1 MIYNIGII
9 FSWISL
15 GLLIFLFFNKK
26 NLYTEILVRVN
37 LFIQVFLFCLLEVG
51 LFLNDFSLSYVA
63 NYSAKSTPP
72 LYKFASLWGSLD
84 GSILLWNLCL
94 SLFMYFYLKL
104 YKDPSSN
111 IDIKIFTLIMIFF
124 VGYTV
129 FSSSPFAGCIELAT
143 IGCSTST
150 ILPFAE
156 LVTSNTG
163 RGPNPLLQNHPLMAI
178 HPPMLYIGYVGMT
191 MPFVAATS
199 RLYSKKEDSNSW
211 IEVAE
216 KTTYIPWL
224 FLTIGITL
232 GAAWSYEVL
241 GWGGYWAWDPVE
253 NVSFIPWL
261 LATAFLHSAK
271 IQKTQN
277 TLLNWNYILVGLMF
291 LSTLFGTFITRS
303 GVLISVHAFSNGNIG
318 TYLLFG
324 MLLFGLIFIG
334 IGSKNI
340 EYFSKSKK
348 IDNWFGK
355 SGFFVYNNIFLFS
368 SALVIF
374 IGTIFPLIYE
384 TLYSRQITVGRAY
397 YDILVGPL
405 LLILLGLMIFSVK
418 LSIKNLNIQKWL
430 NDNVVLINI
439 ALMVTIFTL
448 FLLNNSYILIVTVSF
463 SFLLIFTTVS
473 NFYKNFRVPKGS
485 SSYWTGQ
492 IAHLGIG
499 IFALGIIL
507 NVSQSFSTEKELN
520 SFQEFNFNNETYFV
534 YDTIEER
541 LPEKNVLKLPIS
553 NSKQTKYTSLNIFKN
568 SSQQAISSPA
578 VFRSIIND
586 IYITV
591 KFINEDSYKLI
602 VRNNYGVLI
611 MWIGLLITSLSFFP
625 RLRKNEV

>member
-1 MIYNIGII
+1 M
-9 FSWISL
+9 
-15 GLLIFLFFNKK
+15 LLLFLFLNNKAI
-26 NLYTEILVRVN
+26 YTEILIRVN
-37 LFIQVFLFCLLEVG
+37 LFIQVFLFCLLELG
-51 LFLNDFSLSYVA
+51 LFINDFSISYIA
-63 NYSAKSTPP
+63 NYSARSTPP

-94 SLFMYFYLKL
+94 SFFMYLYLKL
-104 YKDPSSN
+104 YKDNSSDL
-111 IDIKIFTLIMIFF
+111 DIKIFSLIMLFF

-129 FSSSPFAGCIELAT
+129 FSSSPFAGCIELAAV
-143 IGCSTST
+143 GCSNST
-150 ILPFAE
+150 ILPFQE
-156 LVTSNTG
+156 LVASSTG

-199 RLYSKKEDSNSW
+199 RLYSKSEKSNSW
-211 IEVAE
+211 VEVAE

-277 TLLNWNYILVGLMF
+277 TLLNWNYILIGLMF
-291 LSTLFGTFITRS
+291 LSTIFGTFITRS

-324 MLLFGLIFIG
+324 ILFFGLIFIV

-340 EYFSKSKK
+340 EYFSNSKK

-384 TLYSRQITVGRAY
+384 TLYSRQITIGRAY

-405 LLILLGLMIFSVK
+405 LLFLLGLMIFSIK
-418 LSIKNLNIQKWL
+418 LPIKNLNIKKWIDE
-430 NDNVVLINI
+430 NNIVINSSLIFSVFI
-439 ALMVTIFTL
+439 LL
-448 FLLNNSYILIVTVSF
+448 YLNNSYILVLTVVVSV
-463 SFLLIFTTVS
+463 LLILVTFS
-473 NFYKNFRVPKGS
+473 NLFKNFRNQKTNTS
-485 SSYWTGQ
+485 FWTGQ

-507 NVSQSFSTEKELN
+507 NVSQSYSTEKEIN
-520 SFQEFNFNNETYFV
+520 SFEEFNFNNQTYFV
-534 YDTIEER
+534 YDSIEES
-541 LPEKNVLKLPIS
+541 LPEKNVIKLPIS
-553 NSKQTKYTSLNIFKN
+553 NQNTTKYTSLNIFKN

-578 VFRSIIND
+578 VFRTFFND

-591 KFINEDSYKLI
+591 KFIDENSYKLI
-602 VRNNYGVLI
+602 VRNNYGIFI
-611 MWIGLLITSLSFFP
+611 MWVGLFISSISFLP
-625 RLRKNEV
+625 RLKKYEK

>member
-15 GLLIFLFFNKK
+15 VLLLFLFLNKK
-26 NLYTEILVRVN
+26 AIYTEILTRIN
-37 LFIQVFLFCLLEVG
+37 LFIQIFLFCLLEIG
-51 LFLNDFSLSYVA
+51 LFLNDFSISYIA
-63 NYSAKSTPP
+63 NYSARSTPP

-94 SLFMYFYLKL
+94 SFFMYLYLKF
-104 YKDPSSN
+104 YKDSSSD
-111 IDIKIFTLIMIFF
+111 IDIKIFSLIMIFF

-129 FSSSPFAGCIELAT
+129 FSSSPFAGCVELAAV
-143 IGCSTST
+143 GCSNST
-150 ILPFAE
+150 ILPFQE
-156 LVTSNTG
+156 LVTSSIG

-178 HPPMLYIGYVGMT
+178 HPPMLYIGYVGMS
-191 MPFVAATS
+191 MPFVAAAS
-199 RLYSKKEDSNSW
+199 RLYSKSDNSNAW
-211 IEVAE
+211 VEVAE

-271 IQKTQN
+271 IQKSQN

-291 LSTLFGTFITRS
+291 LSTIFGTFVTRS

-324 MLLFGLIFIG
+324 MLFFGSIFII
-334 IGSKNI
+334 IGSKNT
-340 EYFSKSKK
+340 EYFSNSKK

-355 SGFFVYNNIFLFS
+355 SGFFVYNNVFLFS
-368 SALVIF
+368 SALVVF

-384 TLYSRQITVGRAY
+384 TLYNRQITIGRTY

-405 LLILLGLMIFSVK
+405 LLILLALMIFSIK
-418 LSIKNLNIQKWL
+418 LPVKNLNIKKWIDE
-430 NDNVVLINI
+430 NNIVINSSLI
-439 ALMVTIFTL
+439 LSIFIL
-448 FLLNNSYILIVTVSF
+448 LYLNNSYILIATVVISV
-463 SFLLIFTTVS
+463 LLILVTFS
-473 NFYKNFRVPKGS
+473 NIFKNFGNQNTNT
-485 SSYWTGQ
+485 SYWTGQ
-492 IAHLGIG
+492 IAHLGIA

-507 NVSQSFSTEKELN
+507 NVSQSYSMEKEIE
-520 SFQEFNFNNETYFV
+520 SFEEFNFNNQTYFV
-534 YDTIEER
+534 YDSIEES
-541 LPEKNVLKLPIS
+541 LPEKNVIKLPIS
-553 NSKQTKYTSLNIFKN
+553 NQNTTKYTSLNIFKN

-578 VFRSIIND
+578 VFRTFLND

-591 KFINEDSYKLI
+591 KFIDENSYKLI
-602 VRNNYGVLI
+602 VRNNYGIFI
-611 MWIGLLITSLSFFP
+611 MWIGLFISSISFLP
-625 RLRKNEV
+625 RLKKYEK

>member
-1 MIYNIGII
+1 MIYNTGII
-9 FSWISL
+9 FSWISFS
-15 GLLIFLFFNKK
+15 LLIFLFFNKK

-63 NYSAKSTPP
+63 NYSAESTPP

-324 MLLFGLIFIG
+324 MLIFGLIFIA

-430 NDNVVLINI
+430 NENVILINI
-439 ALMVTIFTL
+439 ALIVTIFTL
-448 FLLNNSYILIVTVSF
+448 FLLNNSYILIITVSF

-473 NFYKNFRVPKGS
+473 NFYKSFRLTKGS
-485 SSYWTGQ
+485 NSYWTGQ

-507 NVSQSFSTEKELN
+507 NVSQSFSTEIELN
-520 SFQEFNFNNETYFV
+520 SFQEFNFNNDTYFI
-534 YDTIEER
+534 YNTIEES

-553 NSKQTKYTSLNIFKN
+553 NTKQTKYTSLNIFKN

>member
-1 MIYNIGII
+1 MISSIGIV
-9 FSWISL
+9 FGWISFSL
-15 GLLIFLFFNKK
+15 LLILFFNKK
-26 NLYTEILVRVN
+26 KYYTEILVRIN

-51 LFLNDFSLSYVA
+51 LFLNDFSVSYIA

-94 SLFMYFYLKL
+94 SLFMYLYLKL
-104 YKDPSSN
+104 YKNTSSDL
-111 IDIKIFTLIMIFF
+111 DIKIFSLIMIFF

-129 FSSSPFAGCIELAT
+129 FSSSPFAGCIELAA
-143 IGCSTST
+143 IGCSNST
-150 ILPFAE
+150 ILPFQE
-156 LVTSNTG
+156 LVTSSIG

-178 HPPMLYIGYVGMT
+178 HPPMLYVGYVGMT
-191 MPFVAATS
+191 MPFVAATG
-199 RLYSKKEDSNSW
+199 RLYSKQGRSNDW
-211 IEVAE
+211 VEVAE

-271 IQKTQN
+271 IQKSQN

-291 LSTLFGTFITRS
+291 LSTIFGTFITRS

-324 MLLFGLIFIG
+324 MLLFSLIFIV

-340 EYFSKSKK
+340 DYFSKSKK

-368 SALVIF
+368 AALVVF

-384 TLYSRQITVGRAY
+384 TLYDRQITIGRSY
-397 YDILVGPL
+397 YDIIVGPL
-405 LLILLGLMIFSVK
+405 LLILLGLMIFSIK
-418 LSIKNLNIQKWL
+418 LPIKNLNFKKWTDE
-430 NDNVVLINI
+430 NNNLINSSLI
-439 ALMVTIFTL
+439 LSVFIL
-448 FLLNNSYILIVTVSF
+448 LYLNNSYVLVVTVAISVLLIVLTF
-463 SFLLIFTTVS
+463 K
-473 NFYKNFRVPKGS
+473 NFYKNFRGQKTNIT
-485 SSYWTGQ
+485 YWTGQ
-492 IAHLGIG
+492 IAHLGIA
-499 IFALGIIL
+499 IFSLGIIL
-507 NVSQSFSTEKELN
+507 NVSQSYSTEKEIN
-520 SFQEFNFNNETYFV
+520 SFEEFSFNNQTYFV
-534 YDTIEER
+534 YDSIEES
-541 LPEKNVLKLPIS
+541 LPEKNVIKLPIS
-553 NSKQTKYTSLNIFKN
+553 NQSTTKFTSLNIFKN

-578 VFRSIIND
+578 VFRTFLND

-591 KFINEDSYKLI
+591 KFIDENSYKLI
-602 VRNNYGVLI
+602 VRNNYGIFI
-611 MWIGLLITSLSFFP
+611 MWIGLFISSISFLP
-625 RLRKNEV
+625 RLKKYEK

>member
-553 NSKQTKYTSLNIFKN
+553 NSKQTKYTSLNIFRN

>member
-324 MLLFGLIFIG
+324 MFLFGLIFIG

-430 NDNVVLINI
+430 KDNVVLINI

>member
-1 MIYNIGII
+1 MISSIGIV
-9 FSWISL
+9 FSWISFSL
-15 GLLIFLFFNKK
+15 LLILFFNKK
-26 NLYTEILVRVN
+26 KYYTEILVRIN

-51 LFLNDFSLSYVA
+51 LFLNDFSVSYIA

-94 SLFMYFYLKL
+94 SLFMYLYLKL
-104 YKDPSSN
+104 YKNTSSDL
-111 IDIKIFTLIMIFF
+111 DIKIFSLIMIFF

-129 FSSSPFAGCIELAT
+129 FSSSPFAGCIELAA
-143 IGCSTST
+143 IGCSNST
-150 ILPFAE
+150 ILPFQE
-156 LVTSNTG
+156 LVTSSIG

-178 HPPMLYIGYVGMT
+178 HPPMLYVGYVGMT
-191 MPFVAATS
+191 MPFVAATG
-199 RLYSKKEDSNSW
+199 RLYSKQGRSNDW
-211 IEVAE
+211 VEVAE

-271 IQKTQN
+271 IQKSQN

-291 LSTLFGTFITRS
+291 LSTIFGTFITRS

-324 MLLFGLIFIG
+324 MLLFSLIFIV

-340 EYFSKSKK
+340 DYFSKSKK

-368 SALVIF
+368 AALVVF

-384 TLYSRQITVGRAY
+384 TLYDRQITIGRSY
-397 YDILVGPL
+397 YDVIVGPL
-405 LLILLGLMIFSVK
+405 LLILLGLMIFSIK
-418 LSIKNLNIQKWL
+418 LPIKNLNFKKWTDE
-430 NDNVVLINI
+430 NNNLINSSLI
-439 ALMVTIFTL
+439 LSVFIL
-448 FLLNNSYILIVTVSF
+448 LYLNNSYVLVVTIAISVLLIVLT
-463 SFLLIFTTVS
+463 LK
-473 NFYKNFRVPKGS
+473 NFYKNFRGQKTNI
-485 SSYWTGQ
+485 SYWTGQ
-492 IAHLGIG
+492 IAHLGIA
-499 IFALGIIL
+499 IFSLGIIL
-507 NVSQSFSTEKELN
+507 NVSQSYSTEKEIN
-520 SFQEFNFNNETYFV
+520 SFEEFSFNNQTYFV
-534 YDTIEER
+534 YDSIEES
-541 LPEKNVLKLPIS
+541 LPEKNVIKLPIS
-553 NSKQTKYTSLNIFKN
+553 NQSTTKFTSLNIFKN

-578 VFRSIIND
+578 VFRTFLND

-591 KFINEDSYKLI
+591 KFIDENSYKLI
-602 VRNNYGVLI
+602 VRNNYGIFI
-611 MWIGLLITSLSFFP
+611 MWIGLFISSISFLP
-625 RLRKNEV
+625 RLKKYEK

>member
-9 FSWISL
+9 FSWISFV
-15 GLLIFLFFNKK
+15 LLLFLFLNKK
-26 NLYTEILVRVN
+26 AIYTEILTRIN
-37 LFIQVFLFCLLEVG
+37 LFIQIFLFCLLEIG
-51 LFLNDFSLSYVA
+51 LFLNDFSISYIA
-63 NYSAKSTPP
+63 NYSARSTPP

-94 SLFMYFYLKL
+94 SFFMYLYLKF
-104 YKDPSSN
+104 YKDSSSD
-111 IDIKIFTLIMIFF
+111 IDIKIFSLIMIFF

-129 FSSSPFAGCIELAT
+129 FSSSPFAGCVELAAV
-143 IGCSTST
+143 GCSNST
-150 ILPFAE
+150 ILPFQE
-156 LVTSNTG
+156 LVTSSIG

-178 HPPMLYIGYVGMT
+178 HPPMLYIGYVGMS
-191 MPFVAATS
+191 MPFVAAAS
-199 RLYSKKEDSNSW
+199 RLYSKSDNSNAW
-211 IEVAE
+211 VEVAE

-271 IQKTQN
+271 IQKSQN

-291 LSTLFGTFITRS
+291 LSTIFGTFVTRS

-324 MLLFGLIFIG
+324 MLFFGSIFI
-334 IGSKNI
+334 IVGSKNT
-340 EYFSKSKK
+340 EYFSNSKK

-355 SGFFVYNNIFLFS
+355 SGFFVYNNVFLFS
-368 SALVIF
+368 SALVVF

-384 TLYSRQITVGRAY
+384 TLYDRQITIGRTY

-405 LLILLGLMIFSVK
+405 LLILLALMIFSIK
-418 LSIKNLNIQKWL
+418 LPVKNLNIKKWIDE
-430 NDNVVLINI
+430 NNIVINSSLI
-439 ALMVTIFTL
+439 LSIFIL
-448 FLLNNSYILIVTVSF
+448 LYLNNSYILVATVIVSV
-463 SFLLIFTTVS
+463 LLILVTFS
-473 NFYKNFRVPKGS
+473 NLFKNFRNQKTNT
-485 SSYWTGQ
+485 SYWTGQ
-492 IAHLGIG
+492 IAHLGIA

-507 NVSQSFSTEKELN
+507 NVSQSYSMEKEIN
-520 SFQEFNFNNETYFV
+520 SFEEFNFNNQTYFV
-534 YDTIEER
+534 YDSIEES
-541 LPEKNVLKLPIS
+541 LPEKNVIKLPIS
-553 NSKQTKYTSLNIFKN
+553 NQNTTKYTSLNIFKN

-578 VFRSIIND
+578 VFRTFLND

-591 KFINEDSYKLI
+591 KFIDENSYKLI
-602 VRNNYGVLI
+602 VRNNYGIFI
-611 MWIGLLITSLSFFP
+611 MWIGLFISSISFLP
-625 RLRKNEV
+625 RLKKYEK

>member
-15 GLLIFLFFNKK
+15 TLLLFLFLNKK
-26 NLYTEILVRVN
+26 AIYTEILTRFN
-37 LFIQVFLFCLLEVG
+37 LFIQVFLFCLLEIG
-51 LFLNDFSLSYVA
+51 LFLNDFSISYIA
-63 NYSAKSTPP
+63 NYSARSTPP

-94 SLFMYFYLKL
+94 SFFMYLYLKF
-104 YKDPSSN
+104 YKDSSSDL
-111 IDIKIFTLIMIFF
+111 DIKIFSLIMIFF

-129 FSSSPFAGCIELAT
+129 FSSSPFAGCVELAAV
-143 IGCSTST
+143 GCSNST
-150 ILPFAE
+150 ILPFQE
-156 LVTSNTG
+156 LVTSSIG

-199 RLYSKKEDSNSW
+199 RLYSKNDNSNAW
-211 IEVAE
+211 VEVAE

-241 GWGGYWAWDPVE
+241 GGGGYWAWDPVE

-271 IQKTQN
+271 IQKSQN

-291 LSTLFGTFITRS
+291 LSTIFGTFVTRS

-324 MLLFGLIFIG
+324 MMFFGSMFII

-340 EYFSKSKK
+340 EYFSNSKK

-355 SGFFVYNNIFLFS
+355 SGFFVFNNVFLFS
-368 SALVIF
+368 SALVVF

-384 TLYSRQITVGRAY
+384 TLYNRQITIGRTY

-405 LLILLGLMIFSVK
+405 LLILLALMIFSIK
-418 LSIKNLNIQKWL
+418 LPLKNINIRKWIDENNIFINSSLILSIFILL
-430 NDNVVLINI
+430 Y
-439 ALMVTIFTL
+439 
-448 FLLNNSYILIVTVSF
+448 LNNSYILVATVVVSV
-463 SFLLIFTTVS
+463 LLILLTFS
-473 NFYKNFRVPKGS
+473 NLFKNFRNQKTNT
-485 SSYWTGQ
+485 SYWTGQ
-492 IAHLGIG
+492 IAHLGIA

-507 NVSQSFSTEKELN
+507 NVSQSYSMEKEID
-520 SFQEFNFNNETYFV
+520 SFEEFSFNNQTYFV
-534 YDTIEER
+534 YDSIEES
-541 LPEKNVLKLPIS
+541 LPEKNVIKLPIS
-553 NSKQTKYTSLNIFKN
+553 NQNTTKYTSLNIFKN

-578 VFRSIIND
+578 VFRTFLND

-591 KFINEDSYKLI
+591 KFIDENSYKLI
-602 VRNNYGVLI
+602 VRNNYGIFI
-611 MWIGLLITSLSFFP
+611 MWIGLFISSISFLP
-625 RLRKNEV
+625 RLKKYEK

>member
-15 GLLIFLFFNKK
+15 VLLLFLFLNKKAIYTEILTRINLFIQIFLFF
-26 NLYTEILVRVN
+26 
-37 LFIQVFLFCLLEVG
+37 LLEIG
-51 LFLNDFSLSYVA
+51 LFLNDFSISYIA
-63 NYSAKSTPP
+63 NYSARSTPP

-94 SLFMYFYLKL
+94 SFFMYLYLKF
-104 YKDPSSN
+104 YKDSSSD
-111 IDIKIFTLIMIFF
+111 IDIKIFSLIMIFF

-129 FSSSPFAGCIELAT
+129 FSSSPFAGCVELAAV
-143 IGCSTST
+143 GCSNST
-150 ILPFAE
+150 ILPFQE
-156 LVTSNTG
+156 LVTSSIG

-178 HPPMLYIGYVGMT
+178 HPPMLYIGYVGMS
-191 MPFVAATS
+191 MPFVAAAS
-199 RLYSKKEDSNSW
+199 RLYSKNDNSNAW
-211 IEVAE
+211 VEVAE

-271 IQKTQN
+271 IQKSQN

-291 LSTLFGTFITRS
+291 LSTIFGTFVTRS

-324 MLLFGLIFIG
+324 MLFFGSIFII
-334 IGSKNI
+334 IGSKNT
-340 EYFSKSKK
+340 EYFSNSKK

-355 SGFFVYNNIFLFS
+355 SGFFVYNNVFLFS
-368 SALVIF
+368 SALVVF

-384 TLYSRQITVGRAY
+384 TLYDRQITIGRTY

-405 LLILLGLMIFSVK
+405 LLILLALMIFSIK
-418 LSIKNLNIQKWL
+418 LPVKNLNIKKWIDE
-430 NDNVVLINI
+430 NNIVINSSLI
-439 ALMVTIFTL
+439 LSIFIL
-448 FLLNNSYILIVTVSF
+448 LYLNNSYILIATVVISV
-463 SFLLIFTTVS
+463 LLILVTFS
-473 NFYKNFRVPKGS
+473 NIFKNFGNQKTNT
-485 SSYWTGQ
+485 SYWTGQ
-492 IAHLGIG
+492 IAHLGIA

-507 NVSQSFSTEKELN
+507 NVSQSYSMEKEIE
-520 SFQEFNFNNETYFV
+520 SFEEFNFNNQTYFV
-534 YDTIEER
+534 YDSIEES
-541 LPEKNVLKLPIS
+541 LPEKNVIKLPIS
-553 NSKQTKYTSLNIFKN
+553 NQNTTKYTSLNIFKN

-578 VFRSIIND
+578 VFRTFLND

-591 KFINEDSYKLI
+591 KFIDENSYKLI
-602 VRNNYGVLI
+602 VRNNYGIFI
-611 MWIGLLITSLSFFP
+611 MWIGLFISCISFLP
-625 RLRKNEV
+625 RLKKYEK

>member
-9 FSWISL
+9 FSWISFAM
-15 GLLIFLFFNKK
+15 LIFLFLNKK
-26 NLYTEILVRVN
+26 SIYTEVLVRIN
-37 LFIQVFLFCLLEVG
+37 LFIQVFLFCLLEIG
-51 LFLNDFSLSYVA
+51 LFLNDFSISYIA
-63 NYSAKSTPP
+63 NYSARTTPP

-94 SLFMYFYLKL
+94 SLFMYLYLKF
-104 YKDPSSN
+104 YKDNSSDL
-111 IDIKIFTLIMIFF
+111 DIKIFSLIMIFF

-129 FSSSPFAGCIELAT
+129 FSSSPFAGCIELAAV
-143 IGCSTST
+143 GCSSST
-150 ILPFAE
+150 ILPFQE
-156 LVTSNTG
+156 LVTSSIG

-199 RLYSKKEDSNSW
+199 RLYSKSDNSNAW
-211 IEVAE
+211 VEVAE

-261 LATAFLHSAK
+261 LATAFLHSSK
-271 IQKTQN
+271 IQRSQN

-291 LSTLFGTFITRS
+291 LSTIFGTFITRS

-324 MLLFGLIFIG
+324 MLFFGLIFIV
-334 IGSKNI
+334 IGYKNI
-340 EYFSKSKK
+340 DYFSNSKK

-384 TLYSRQITVGRAY
+384 TLYNRQITIGRSY

-405 LLILLGLMIFSVK
+405 LLILLVLMIFSIK
-418 LSIKNLNIQKWL
+418 LPIKNLNVKKWIEE
-430 NDNVVLINI
+430 NNIVINSSLII
-439 ALMVTIFTL
+439 SIFIL
-448 FLLNNSYILIVTVSF
+448 LYLNNSYILVITLAISV
-463 SFLLIFTTVS
+463 LLIFVIFA
-473 NFYKNFRVPKGS
+473 NLYKNFRNQKS
-485 SSYWTGQ
+485 NSSYWTGQ

-507 NVSQSFSTEKELN
+507 NVSQSYSSEIEID
-520 SFQEFNFNNETYFV
+520 SFDEFNFNNQTYFV
-534 YDTIEER
+534 YDSIEES
-541 LPEKNVLKLPIS
+541 LPEKNVIKLPIS
-553 NSKQTKYTSLNIFKN
+553 NQNTTKYTSLNIFKN

-578 VFRSIIND
+578 VFRTLFND

-591 KFINEDSYKLI
+591 KFIDESSYKLI
-602 VRNNYGVLI
+602 VRNNYGIFI
-611 MWIGLLITSLSFFP
+611 MWIGLFVSSISFFP
-625 RLRKNEV
+625 RLKKYAK

>member
-15 GLLIFLFFNKK
+15 VLLLFLFLNKK
-26 NLYTEILVRVN
+26 AIYTEILTRIN
-37 LFIQVFLFCLLEVG
+37 LFIQIFLFCLLEIG
-51 LFLNDFSLSYVA
+51 LFLNDFSISYIA
-63 NYSAKSTPP
+63 NYSARSTPP

-94 SLFMYFYLKL
+94 SFFMYLYLKF
-104 YKDPSSN
+104 YKDSSSD
-111 IDIKIFTLIMIFF
+111 IDIKIFSLIMIFF

-129 FSSSPFAGCIELAT
+129 FSSSPFAGCVELAAV
-143 IGCSTST
+143 GCSNST
-150 ILPFAE
+150 ILPFQE
-156 LVTSNTG
+156 LVTSSIG

-178 HPPMLYIGYVGMT
+178 HPPMLYIGYVGMS
-191 MPFVAATS
+191 MPFVAAAS
-199 RLYSKKEDSNSW
+199 RLYSKSDNSNAW
-211 IEVAE
+211 VEVAE

-271 IQKTQN
+271 IQKSQN

-291 LSTLFGTFITRS
+291 LSTIFGTFVTRS

-324 MLLFGLIFIG
+324 MLFFGSMFII
-334 IGSKNI
+334 IGSKNT
-340 EYFSKSKK
+340 EYFSNSKK

-355 SGFFVYNNIFLFS
+355 SGFFVYNNVFLFS
-368 SALVIF
+368 SALVVF

-384 TLYSRQITVGRAY
+384 TLYDRQITIGRTY

-405 LLILLGLMIFSVK
+405 LLILLALMIFSIK
-418 LSIKNLNIQKWL
+418 LPVKNLNIKKWIDE
-430 NDNVVLINI
+430 NNIVINSSLI
-439 ALMVTIFTL
+439 LSIFIL
-448 FLLNNSYILIVTVSF
+448 LYLNNSYILVATVIVSV
-463 SFLLIFTTVS
+463 LLILVTFS
-473 NFYKNFRVPKGS
+473 NLFKNFRNQKTNT
-485 SSYWTGQ
+485 SYWTGQ
-492 IAHLGIG
+492 IAHLGIA

-507 NVSQSFSTEKELN
+507 NVSQSYSIEKEID
-520 SFQEFNFNNETYFV
+520 SFEEFNFNNQTYFV
-534 YDTIEER
+534 YDSIEES
-541 LPEKNVLKLPIS
+541 LPEKNVIKLPIS
-553 NSKQTKYTSLNIFKN
+553 NQNITKYTSLNIFKN

-578 VFRSIIND
+578 VFRTFLND

-591 KFINEDSYKLI
+591 KFIDENSYKLI
-602 VRNNYGVLI
+602 VRNNYGIFI
-611 MWIGLLITSLSFFP
+611 MWIGLFISSISFLP
-625 RLRKNEV
+625 RLKKYEK

>member
-1 MIYNIGII
+1 MISSIGIV
-9 FSWISL
+9 FSWISFSL
-15 GLLIFLFFNKK
+15 LLILFFNKK
-26 NLYTEILVRVN
+26 KYYTEILVRIN

-51 LFLNDFSLSYVA
+51 LFLNDFSVSYIA

-94 SLFMYFYLKL
+94 SLFMYLYLKL
-104 YKDPSSN
+104 YKNTSSDL
-111 IDIKIFTLIMIFF
+111 DIKIFSLIMIFF

-129 FSSSPFAGCIELAT
+129 FSSSPFAGCIELAA
-143 IGCSTST
+143 IGCSNST
-150 ILPFAE
+150 ILPFQE
-156 LVTSNTG
+156 LVTSSIG

-178 HPPMLYIGYVGMT
+178 HPPMLYVGYVGMT
-191 MPFVAATS
+191 MPFVAATG
-199 RLYSKKEDSNSW
+199 RLYSKQGRSNDW
-211 IEVAE
+211 VEVAE

-271 IQKTQN
+271 IQKSQN

-291 LSTLFGTFITRS
+291 LSTIFGTFITRS

-324 MLLFGLIFIG
+324 MLLFSLIFIV

-340 EYFSKSKK
+340 DYFSKSKK

-368 SALVIF
+368 AALVVF

-384 TLYSRQITVGRAY
+384 TLYDRQITIGRSY
-397 YDILVGPL
+397 YDIIVGPL
-405 LLILLGLMIFSVK
+405 LLILLGLMIFSIK
-418 LSIKNLNIQKWL
+418 LPIKNLNFKKWTDE
-430 NDNVVLINI
+430 NNNLINSSLI
-439 ALMVTIFTL
+439 LSVFIL
-448 FLLNNSYILIVTVSF
+448 LYLNNSYVLVVTIAISVLLIVLT
-463 SFLLIFTTVS
+463 LK
-473 NFYKNFRVPKGS
+473 NFYKNFRGQKTNI
-485 SSYWTGQ
+485 SYWTGQ
-492 IAHLGIG
+492 IAHLGIA
-499 IFALGIIL
+499 IFSLGIIL
-507 NVSQSFSTEKELN
+507 NVSQSYSTEKEIN
-520 SFQEFNFNNETYFV
+520 SFEEFSFNNQTYFV
-534 YDTIEER
+534 YDSIEES
-541 LPEKNVLKLPIS
+541 LPEKNVIKLPIS
-553 NSKQTKYTSLNIFKN
+553 NQSTTKFTSLNIFKN

-578 VFRSIIND
+578 VFRTFLND

-591 KFINEDSYKLI
+591 KFIDENSYKLI
-602 VRNNYGVLI
+602 VRNNYGIFI
-611 MWIGLLITSLSFFP
+611 MWIGLFISSISFLP
-625 RLRKNEV
+625 RLKKYEK

>member
-1 MIYNIGII
+1 MISSIGIV
-9 FSWISL
+9 FSWISFSL
-15 GLLIFLFFNKK
+15 LLILFFNKK
-26 NLYTEILVRVN
+26 KYYTEILVRMN

-51 LFLNDFSLSYVA
+51 LFLNDFSVSYIA

-94 SLFMYFYLKL
+94 SLFMYLYLKL
-104 YKDPSSN
+104 YKNTSSDL
-111 IDIKIFTLIMIFF
+111 DIKIFSLIMIFF

-129 FSSSPFAGCIELAT
+129 FSSSPFAGCIELAA
-143 IGCSTST
+143 IGCSNST
-150 ILPFAE
+150 ILPFQE
-156 LVTSNTG
+156 LVTSSIG

-178 HPPMLYIGYVGMT
+178 HPPMLYVGYVGMT
-191 MPFVAATS
+191 MPFVAATG
-199 RLYSKKEDSNSW
+199 RLYSKQGRSNDW
-211 IEVAE
+211 VEVAE

-271 IQKTQN
+271 IQKSQN

-291 LSTLFGTFITRS
+291 LSTIFGTFITRS

-324 MLLFGLIFIG
+324 MLLFSLIFIV

-340 EYFSKSKK
+340 DYFSKSKK

-368 SALVIF
+368 AALVVF

-384 TLYSRQITVGRAY
+384 TLYDRQITIGRSY
-397 YDILVGPL
+397 YDIIVGPL
-405 LLILLGLMIFSVK
+405 LLILLGLMIFSIK
-418 LSIKNLNIQKWL
+418 LPIKNLNFKKWTDE
-430 NDNVVLINI
+430 NNNLINSSLI
-439 ALMVTIFTL
+439 LSVFIL
-448 FLLNNSYILIVTVSF
+448 LYLNNSYVLVVTVAISVLLIVLTF
-463 SFLLIFTTVS
+463 K
-473 NFYKNFRVPKGS
+473 NFYKNFRGQKTNI
-485 SSYWTGQ
+485 SYWTGQ
-492 IAHLGIG
+492 IAHLGIA
-499 IFALGIIL
+499 IFSLGIIL
-507 NVSQSFSTEKELN
+507 NVSQSYSTEKEIN
-520 SFQEFNFNNETYFV
+520 SFEEFSFNNQTYFV
-534 YDTIEER
+534 YDSIEES
-541 LPEKNVLKLPIS
+541 LPEKNVIKLPIS
-553 NSKQTKYTSLNIFKN
+553 NQSTTKFTSLNIFKN

-578 VFRSIIND
+578 VFRTFLND

-591 KFINEDSYKLI
+591 KFIDENSYKLI
-602 VRNNYGVLI
+602 VRNNYGIFI
-611 MWIGLLITSLSFFP
+611 MWIGLFISSISFLP
-625 RLRKNEV
+625 RLKKYEK

>member
-51 LFLNDFSLSYVA
+51 LFLNDFSLYYVA

-625 RLRKNEV
+625 RLRNNEV

>member
-15 GLLIFLFFNKK
+15 TLLLFLFLNKK
-26 NLYTEILVRVN
+26 AIYTEILTRIN
-37 LFIQVFLFCLLEVG
+37 LFIQVFLFCLLEIG
-51 LFLNDFSLSYVA
+51 LFLNDFSISYIA
-63 NYSAKSTPP
+63 NYSARSTPP

-94 SLFMYFYLKL
+94 SFFMYLYLKF
-104 YKDPSSN
+104 YKDSSSDL
-111 IDIKIFTLIMIFF
+111 DIKIFSLIMIFF

-129 FSSSPFAGCIELAT
+129 FSSSPFAGCVELAAV
-143 IGCSTST
+143 GCSNST
-150 ILPFAE
+150 ILPFQE
-156 LVTSNTG
+156 LVTSSIG

-199 RLYSKKEDSNSW
+199 RLYSKNDNSNAW
-211 IEVAE
+211 VEVAE

-271 IQKTQN
+271 IQKSQN

-291 LSTLFGTFITRS
+291 LSTIFGTFVTRS

-324 MLLFGLIFIG
+324 MMFFGSMFII

-340 EYFSKSKK
+340 EYFSNSKK

-355 SGFFVYNNIFLFS
+355 SGFFVFNNVFLFS
-368 SALVIF
+368 SALVVF

-384 TLYSRQITVGRAY
+384 TLYNRQITIGRTY

-405 LLILLGLMIFSVK
+405 LLILLVLMIFSIK
-418 LSIKNLNIQKWL
+418 LPLKNINIRKWIDENNIFINSSLILSIFILL
-430 NDNVVLINI
+430 Y
-439 ALMVTIFTL
+439 
-448 FLLNNSYILIVTVSF
+448 LNNSYILVATVVVSV
-463 SFLLIFTTVS
+463 LLILLTFS
-473 NFYKNFRVPKGS
+473 NLFKNFRNQKTNT
-485 SSYWTGQ
+485 SYWTGQ
-492 IAHLGIG
+492 IAHLGIA

-507 NVSQSFSTEKELN
+507 NVSQSYSMEKEID
-520 SFQEFNFNNETYFV
+520 SFEEFSFNNQTYFV
-534 YDTIEER
+534 YDSIEES
-541 LPEKNVLKLPIS
+541 LPEKNVIKLPIS
-553 NSKQTKYTSLNIFKN
+553 NQNTTKYTSLNIFKN

-578 VFRSIIND
+578 VFRTFLND

-591 KFINEDSYKLI
+591 KFIDENSYKLI
-602 VRNNYGVLI
+602 VRNNYGIFI
-611 MWIGLLITSLSFFP
+611 MWIGLFISSISFLP
-625 RLRKNEV
+625 RLKKYEK

>member
-1 MIYNIGII
+1 MISSIGIV
-9 FSWISL
+9 FSWISFSL
-15 GLLIFLFFNKK
+15 LLILFFNKK
-26 NLYTEILVRVN
+26 KYYTEILVRIN
-37 LFIQVFLFCLLEVG
+37 LFIQIFLFCLLEVG
-51 LFLNDFSLSYVA
+51 LFLNDFSVSYIA

-94 SLFMYFYLKL
+94 SLFMYLYLKL
-104 YKDPSSN
+104 YKNTSSDL
-111 IDIKIFTLIMIFF
+111 DIKIFSLIMIFF

-129 FSSSPFAGCIELAT
+129 FSSSPFAGCIELAA
-143 IGCSTST
+143 IGCSNST
-150 ILPFAE
+150 ILPFQE
-156 LVTSNTG
+156 LVTSSIG

-178 HPPMLYIGYVGMT
+178 HPPMLYVGYVGMT
-191 MPFVAATS
+191 MPFVAATG
-199 RLYSKKEDSNSW
+199 RLYSKQGRSNDW
-211 IEVAE
+211 VEVAE

-271 IQKTQN
+271 IQKSQN

-291 LSTLFGTFITRS
+291 LSTIFGTFITRS

-324 MLLFGLIFIG
+324 MLLFSLIFIV

-340 EYFSKSKK
+340 DYFSKSKK

-368 SALVIF
+368 AALVVF

-384 TLYSRQITVGRAY
+384 TLYDRQITIGRSY
-397 YDILVGPL
+397 YDIIVGPL
-405 LLILLGLMIFSVK
+405 LLILLGLMIFSIK
-418 LSIKNLNIQKWL
+418 LPIKNLNFKKWTDE
-430 NDNVVLINI
+430 NNNLINSSLI
-439 ALMVTIFTL
+439 LSVFIL
-448 FLLNNSYILIVTVSF
+448 LYLNNSYVLVVTVAISVLLIVLTF
-463 SFLLIFTTVS
+463 K
-473 NFYKNFRVPKGS
+473 NFYKNFRGQKTNIT
-485 SSYWTGQ
+485 YWTGQ
-492 IAHLGIG
+492 IAHLGIA
-499 IFALGIIL
+499 IFSLGIIL
-507 NVSQSFSTEKELN
+507 NVSQSYSTEKEIN
-520 SFQEFNFNNETYFV
+520 SFEEFSFNNQTYFV
-534 YDTIEER
+534 YDSIEES
-541 LPEKNVLKLPIS
+541 LPEKNVIKLPIS
-553 NSKQTKYTSLNIFKN
+553 NQSTTKFTSLNIFKN

-578 VFRSIIND
+578 VFRTFLND

-591 KFINEDSYKLI
+591 KFIDENSYKLI
-602 VRNNYGVLI
+602 VRNNYGIFI
-611 MWIGLLITSLSFFP
+611 MWIGLFISSISFLP
-625 RLRKNEV
+625 RLKKYEK

>member
-611 MWIGLLITSLSFFP
+611 MWIGLLITSLSFIP
-625 RLRKNEV
+625 MLRKNEV

>member
-15 GLLIFLFFNKK
+15 TLLLFLFLNKK
-26 NLYTEILVRVN
+26 AIYTEILTRIN
-37 LFIQVFLFCLLEVG
+37 LFIQVFLFCLLEIG
-51 LFLNDFSLSYVA
+51 LFLNDFSISYIA
-63 NYSAKSTPP
+63 NYSARSTPP

-94 SLFMYFYLKL
+94 SFFMYLYLKF
-104 YKDPSSN
+104 YKDSSSDL
-111 IDIKIFTLIMIFF
+111 DIKIFSLIMIFF

-129 FSSSPFAGCIELAT
+129 FSSSPFAGCVELAAV
-143 IGCSTST
+143 GCSNST
-150 ILPFAE
+150 ILPFQE
-156 LVTSNTG
+156 LVTSSIG

-199 RLYSKKEDSNSW
+199 RLYSKNDNSNAW
-211 IEVAE
+211 VEVAE

-224 FLTIGITL
+224 FLTIGIAL

-271 IQKTQN
+271 IQKSQN

-291 LSTLFGTFITRS
+291 LSTIFGTFVTRS

-324 MLLFGLIFIG
+324 MMSFGSMFII

-340 EYFSKSKK
+340 EYFSNSKK

-355 SGFFVYNNIFLFS
+355 SGFFVYNNVFLFS
-368 SALVIF
+368 SALVVF

-384 TLYSRQITVGRAY
+384 TLYNRQITIGRTY

-405 LLILLGLMIFSVK
+405 LLILLALMIFSIKLPLKNINIRKWIDENNIVINSSLI
-418 LSIKNLNIQKWL
+418 LSIFILL
-430 NDNVVLINI
+430 Y
-439 ALMVTIFTL
+439 
-448 FLLNNSYILIVTVSF
+448 LNNSYILVATVVVSV
-463 SFLLIFTTVS
+463 LLILLTFS
-473 NFYKNFRVPKGS
+473 NLFKNFRNQKTNT
-485 SSYWTGQ
+485 SYWTGQ
-492 IAHLGIG
+492 IAHLGIA

-507 NVSQSFSTEKELN
+507 NVSQSYSMEKEID
-520 SFQEFNFNNETYFV
+520 SFEEFSFNNQTYFV
-534 YDTIEER
+534 YDSIEES
-541 LPEKNVLKLPIS
+541 LPEKNVIKLPIS
-553 NSKQTKYTSLNIFKN
+553 NQNTTKYTSLNIFKN

-578 VFRSIIND
+578 VFRTFLND

-591 KFINEDSYKLI
+591 KFIDENSYKLI
-602 VRNNYGVLI
+602 VRNNYGIFI
-611 MWIGLLITSLSFFP
+611 MWIGLFISSISFLP
-625 RLRKNEV
+625 RLKKYEK

>member
-9 FSWISL
+9 FSWISFV
-15 GLLIFLFFNKK
+15 LLLFLFLNKK
-26 NLYTEILVRVN
+26 AIYTEILTRIN
-37 LFIQVFLFCLLEVG
+37 LFIQIFLFCLLEIG
-51 LFLNDFSLSYVA
+51 LFLNDFSISYIA
-63 NYSAKSTPP
+63 NYSARSTPP

-94 SLFMYFYLKL
+94 SFFMYLYLKF
-104 YKDPSSN
+104 YKDSSSD
-111 IDIKIFTLIMIFF
+111 IDIKIFSLIMIFF

-129 FSSSPFAGCIELAT
+129 FSSSPFAGCVELAAV
-143 IGCSTST
+143 GCSNST
-150 ILPFAE
+150 ILPFQE
-156 LVTSNTG
+156 LVTSSIG

-178 HPPMLYIGYVGMT
+178 HPPMLYIGYVGMS
-191 MPFVAATS
+191 MPFVAAAS
-199 RLYSKKEDSNSW
+199 RLYSKSDNSNAW
-211 IEVAE
+211 VEVAE

-271 IQKTQN
+271 IQKSQN

-291 LSTLFGTFITRS
+291 LSTIFGTFVTRS

-324 MLLFGLIFIG
+324 MLFFGSIFI
-334 IGSKNI
+334 IVGSKNT
-340 EYFSKSKK
+340 EYFSNSKK

-355 SGFFVYNNIFLFS
+355 SGFFVYNNVFLFS
-368 SALVIF
+368 SALVVF

-384 TLYSRQITVGRAY
+384 TLYNRQITIGRTY

-405 LLILLGLMIFSVK
+405 LLILLALMIFSIK
-418 LSIKNLNIQKWL
+418 LPVKNLNIKKWIDE
-430 NDNVVLINI
+430 NNIVINSSLI
-439 ALMVTIFTL
+439 LSIFIL
-448 FLLNNSYILIVTVSF
+448 LYLNNSYILVATVVVSV
-463 SFLLIFTTVS
+463 LLILVTFS
-473 NFYKNFRVPKGS
+473 NLFKNFRNQKTNT
-485 SSYWTGQ
+485 SYWTGQ
-492 IAHLGIG
+492 IAHLGIA

-507 NVSQSFSTEKELN
+507 NVSQSYSMEKEIN
-520 SFQEFNFNNETYFV
+520 SFEEFNFNNQTYFV
-534 YDTIEER
+534 YDSIEES
-541 LPEKNVLKLPIS
+541 LPEKNVIKLPIS
-553 NSKQTKYTSLNIFKN
+553 NQNTTKYTSLNIFKN

-578 VFRSIIND
+578 VFRTFLND

-591 KFINEDSYKLI
+591 KFIDENSYKLI
-602 VRNNYGVLI
+602 VRNNYGIFI
-611 MWIGLLITSLSFFP
+611 MWIGLFISSISFLP
-625 RLRKNEV
+625 RLKKYEK

>member
-1 MIYNIGII
+1 MISSIGIV
-9 FSWISL
+9 FSWISFS
-15 GLLIFLFFNKK
+15 LLVILFFNKK
-26 NLYTEILVRVN
+26 KYYTEILVRIN

-51 LFLNDFSLSYVA
+51 LFLNDFSVSYIA

-94 SLFMYFYLKL
+94 SLFMYLYLKL
-104 YKDPSSN
+104 YKNTSSDL
-111 IDIKIFTLIMIFF
+111 DIKIFSLIMIFF

-129 FSSSPFAGCIELAT
+129 FSSSPFAGCIELAA
-143 IGCSTST
+143 IGCSNST
-150 ILPFAE
+150 ILPFQE
-156 LVTSNTG
+156 LVTSSIG

-178 HPPMLYIGYVGMT
+178 HPPMLYVGYVGMT
-191 MPFVAATS
+191 MPFVAATG
-199 RLYSKKEDSNSW
+199 RLYSKQGRSNDW
-211 IEVAE
+211 VEVAE

-271 IQKTQN
+271 IQKSQN

-291 LSTLFGTFITRS
+291 LSTIFGTFITRS

-324 MLLFGLIFIG
+324 MLLFSLIFIV

-340 EYFSKSKK
+340 DYFSKSKK

-368 SALVIF
+368 AALVVF

-384 TLYSRQITVGRAY
+384 TLYDRQITIGRSY
-397 YDILVGPL
+397 YDVIVGPL
-405 LLILLGLMIFSVK
+405 LLILLGLMIFSIK
-418 LSIKNLNIQKWL
+418 LPIKNLNFKKWTDE
-430 NDNVVLINI
+430 NNNLINSSLI
-439 ALMVTIFTL
+439 LSVFIL
-448 FLLNNSYILIVTVSF
+448 LYLNNSYVLVVTVAISVLLIVLTF
-463 SFLLIFTTVS
+463 K
-473 NFYKNFRVPKGS
+473 NFYKNFRGQKTNIT
-485 SSYWTGQ
+485 YWTGQ
-492 IAHLGIG
+492 IAHLGIA
-499 IFALGIIL
+499 IFSLGIIL
-507 NVSQSFSTEKELN
+507 NVSQSYSTEKEIN
-520 SFQEFNFNNETYFV
+520 SFEEFSFNNQTYFV
-534 YDTIEER
+534 YDSIEES
-541 LPEKNVLKLPIS
+541 LPEKNVIKLPIS
-553 NSKQTKYTSLNIFKN
+553 NQSTTKFTSLNIFKN

-578 VFRSIIND
+578 VFRTFLND

-591 KFINEDSYKLI
+591 KFIDENSYKLI
-602 VRNNYGVLI
+602 VRNNYGIFI
-611 MWIGLLITSLSFFP
+611 MWIGLFISSISFLP
-625 RLRKNEV
+625 RLKKYEK

>member
-1 MIYNIGII
+1 MIYNTGII

-26 NLYTEILVRVN
+26 NLYTEILVRIN
-37 LFIQVFLFCLLEVG
+37 LFIQVFLFCLLEIG
-51 LFLNDFSLSYVA
+51 LFLNDFSLSYIA

-94 SLFMYFYLKL
+94 SLFMYFYLKF

-143 IGCSTST
+143 IGCNAST

-156 LVTSNTG
+156 LVTSNIG

-199 RLYSKKEDSNSW
+199 RLYSKKEDSDTW

-216 KTTYIPWL
+216 KTTYVPWL

-291 LSTLFGTFITRS
+291 LSTLFGTFVTRS

-324 MLLFGLIFIG
+324 MLLFGLIFIS

-368 SALVIF
+368 SALVVF

-418 LSIKNLNIQKWL
+418 LSIKNLTIQKWF
-430 NDNVVLINI
+430 NDNVILINI
-439 ALMVTIFTL
+439 ALIMTIFTL
-448 FLLNNSYILIVTVSF
+448 FLLNNSYILIITVSF
-463 SFLLIFTTVS
+463 SFLLIFTTGS
-473 NFYKNFRVPKGS
+473 NFYKNFRNPKGS

-507 NVSQSFSTEKELN
+507 NVSQSFSIEKELN

-534 YDTIEER
+534 YETIEES
-541 LPEKNVLKLPIS
+541 LPEKNVLILPIS

-611 MWIGLLITSLSFFP
+611 MWLGLLITSLSFIP

>member
-94 SLFMYFYLKL
+94 SLFMYFYLKF

-384 TLYSRQITVGRAY
+384 TLYSRQITVGRTY

-611 MWIGLLITSLSFFP
+611 MWIGLLITSLSFIP

>member
-9 FSWISL
+9 FSWISFAM
-15 GLLIFLFFNKK
+15 LIFLFLNKK
-26 NLYTEILVRVN
+26 SIYTEVLVRIN
-37 LFIQVFLFCLLEVG
+37 LFIQVFLFCLLEIG
-51 LFLNDFSLSYVA
+51 LFLNDFSISYIA
-63 NYSAKSTPP
+63 NYSARTTPP

-94 SLFMYFYLKL
+94 SLFMYLYLKF
-104 YKDPSSN
+104 YRDNSSDL
-111 IDIKIFTLIMIFF
+111 DIKIFSLIMIFF

-129 FSSSPFAGCIELAT
+129 FSSSPFAGCIELAAV
-143 IGCSTST
+143 GCSSST
-150 ILPFAE
+150 ILPFQE
-156 LVTSNTG
+156 LVTSSIG

-199 RLYSKKEDSNSW
+199 RLYSKSDNSNSW
-211 IEVAE
+211 VEVAE

-261 LATAFLHSAK
+261 LATAFLHSSK
-271 IQKTQN
+271 IQRSQN

-291 LSTLFGTFITRS
+291 LSTIFGTFITRS

-324 MLLFGLIFIG
+324 MLFFGLIFIV
-334 IGSKNI
+334 IGYKNI
-340 EYFSKSKK
+340 DYFSNSKK

-368 SALVIF
+368 SALVVF

-384 TLYSRQITVGRAY
+384 TLYNRQITIGRSY

-405 LLILLGLMIFSVK
+405 LLILLVLMIFSIK
-418 LSIKNLNIQKWL
+418 LPIKNLNVKKWIEENNIVINSSLIISIFILL
-430 NDNVVLINI
+430 N
-439 ALMVTIFTL
+439 
-448 FLLNNSYILIVTVSF
+448 LNNSYILVITLAISV
-463 SFLLIFTTVS
+463 LLIFVIFA
-473 NFYKNFRVPKGS
+473 NLYKNFRNQKS
-485 SSYWTGQ
+485 NSSYWTGQ

-507 NVSQSFSTEKELN
+507 NVSQSYSTEIEID
-520 SFQEFNFNNETYFV
+520 SFEEFNFNNQTYFV
-534 YDTIEER
+534 YDSIEES
-541 LPEKNVLKLPIS
+541 LPEKNVIKLPIS
-553 NSKQTKYTSLNIFKN
+553 NQNTTKYTSLNIFKN

-578 VFRSIIND
+578 VFRTLFND

-591 KFINEDSYKLI
+591 KFIDESSYKLI
-602 VRNNYGVLI
+602 VRNNYGIFI
-611 MWIGLLITSLSFFP
+611 MWIGLFVSSISFFP
-625 RLRKNEV
+625 RLKKYAK

>member
-51 LFLNDFSLSYVA
+51 LFLNDFSLYYVA

-553 NSKQTKYTSLNIFKN
+553 NSKQTKYTSLNIFRN

>member
-1 MIYNIGII
+1 MISSIGIV
-9 FSWISL
+9 FSWISFSL
-15 GLLIFLFFNKK
+15 LLILFFNKK
-26 NLYTEILVRVN
+26 KYYTEILVRIN

-51 LFLNDFSLSYVA
+51 LFLNDFSVSYIA

-94 SLFMYFYLKL
+94 SLFMYLYLKL
-104 YKDPSSN
+104 YKNTSSDL
-111 IDIKIFTLIMIFF
+111 DIKIFSLIMIFF

-129 FSSSPFAGCIELAT
+129 FSSSPFAGCIELAA
-143 IGCSTST
+143 IGCSNST
-150 ILPFAE
+150 ILPFQE
-156 LVTSNTG
+156 LVTSSIG

-178 HPPMLYIGYVGMT
+178 HPPMLYVGYVGMT
-191 MPFVAATS
+191 MPFVAATG
-199 RLYSKKEDSNSW
+199 RLYSKQGRSNDW
-211 IEVAE
+211 VEVAE

-271 IQKTQN
+271 IQKSQN

-291 LSTLFGTFITRS
+291 LSTIFGTFITRS

-324 MLLFGLIFIG
+324 MLLFSLIFIV

-340 EYFSKSKK
+340 DYFSKSKK

-368 SALVIF
+368 AALVVF

-384 TLYSRQITVGRAY
+384 TLYDRQITIGRSY
-397 YDILVGPL
+397 YDIIVGPL
-405 LLILLGLMIFSVK
+405 LLILLGLMIFSIK
-418 LSIKNLNIQKWL
+418 LPIKNLNFKKWTDE
-430 NDNVVLINI
+430 NNNLINSSLI
-439 ALMVTIFTL
+439 LSVFIL
-448 FLLNNSYILIVTVSF
+448 LYLNNSYVLVVTVAISVLLIVLTF
-463 SFLLIFTTVS
+463 K
-473 NFYKNFRVPKGS
+473 NFYKNFRGQKTNIT
-485 SSYWTGQ
+485 YWTGQ
-492 IAHLGIG
+492 IAHLGIA
-499 IFALGIIL
+499 IFSLGIIL
-507 NVSQSFSTEKELN
+507 NVSQSYSTEKEIN
-520 SFQEFNFNNETYFV
+520 SFEEFSFNNQTYFV
-534 YDTIEER
+534 YDSIEES
-541 LPEKNVLKLPIS
+541 LPEKNVIKPPIS
-553 NSKQTKYTSLNIFKN
+553 NQSTTKFTSLNIFKN

-578 VFRSIIND
+578 VFRTFLND

-591 KFINEDSYKLI
+591 KFIDENSYKLI
-602 VRNNYGVLI
+602 VRNNYGIFI
-611 MWIGLLITSLSFFP
+611 MWIGLFISSISFLP
-625 RLRKNEV
+625 RLKKYEK

>member
-384 TLYSRQITVGRAY
+384 TLYSRQITVGRTY

-611 MWIGLLITSLSFFP
+611 MWVGLLITSLSFFP
-625 RLRKNEV
+625 RLRNNEV

>member
-15 GLLIFLFFNKK
+15 TLLLFLFLNKK
-26 NLYTEILVRVN
+26 AIYTEILTRIN
-37 LFIQVFLFCLLEVG
+37 LFIQVFLFCLLEIG
-51 LFLNDFSLSYVA
+51 LFLNDFSISYIA
-63 NYSAKSTPP
+63 NYSARSTPP

-94 SLFMYFYLKL
+94 SFFMYLYLKF
-104 YKDPSSN
+104 YKDSSSDL
-111 IDIKIFTLIMIFF
+111 DIKIFSLIMIFF

-129 FSSSPFAGCIELAT
+129 FSSSPFAGCVELAAV
-143 IGCSTST
+143 GCSNST
-150 ILPFAE
+150 ILPFQE
-156 LVTSNTG
+156 LVTSSIG

-199 RLYSKKEDSNSW
+199 RLYSKNDNSNAW
-211 IEVAE
+211 VEVAE

-271 IQKTQN
+271 IQKSQN

-291 LSTLFGTFITRS
+291 LSTIFGTFVTRS

-324 MLLFGLIFIG
+324 MMFFGSMFII

-340 EYFSKSKK
+340 EYFSNSKK

-355 SGFFVYNNIFLFS
+355 SGFFVFNNVFLFS
-368 SALVIF
+368 SALVVF

-384 TLYSRQITVGRAY
+384 TLYNRQITIGRTY

-405 LLILLGLMIFSVK
+405 LLILLALMIFSIK
-418 LSIKNLNIQKWL
+418 LPLKNINIRKWIDENNIFINSSLILSIFILL
-430 NDNVVLINI
+430 Y
-439 ALMVTIFTL
+439 
-448 FLLNNSYILIVTVSF
+448 LNNSYILVATVVVSV
-463 SFLLIFTTVS
+463 LLILLTFS
-473 NFYKNFRVPKGS
+473 NLFKNFRNQKTNT
-485 SSYWTGQ
+485 SYWTGQ
-492 IAHLGIG
+492 IAHLGIA

-507 NVSQSFSTEKELN
+507 NVSQSYSMEKEID
-520 SFQEFNFNNETYFV
+520 SFEEFSFNNQTYFV
-534 YDTIEER
+534 YDSIEES
-541 LPEKNVLKLPIS
+541 LPEKNVIKLPIS
-553 NSKQTKYTSLNIFKN
+553 NQNTTKYTSLNIFKN

-578 VFRSIIND
+578 VFRTFLND

-591 KFINEDSYKLI
+591 KFIDENSYKLI
-602 VRNNYGVLI
+602 VRNNYGIFI
-611 MWIGLLITSLSFFP
+611 MWIGLFISSISFLP
-625 RLRKNEV
+625 RLKKYEK